1 MRENPRQTGPL
12 DCNPPSSPSRVWF
25 GWLQQ
30 AASLIYLA
38 AGGFLIYQYYS
49 HLHRQVVLLTG
60 ILFIAYSIYRFFLVR
75 RSVPRR

>member
-1 MRENPRQTGPL
+1 MRGNLRPAGQL
-12 DCNPPSSPSRVWF
+12 DRNPPGSPSRVWF

-30 AASLIYLA
+30 TASLIYLA
-38 AGGFLIYQYYS
+38 AGGFLLYQYFT

>member
-1 MRENPRQTGPL
+1 
-12 DCNPPSSPSRVWF
+12 
-25 GWLQQ
+25 
-30 AASLIYLA
+30 LIYLA